1 MKQDNTVDSDDVIN
15 LAEMMGIPFAVQIS
29 TELAAQLQPNEFLAS
44 FGISYSERVKNLLNS
59 LRANVLPNTD
69 GCKQPL
75 PKGGVVFHLPIVI
88 GPLIKEDLISIR
100 AEMTDEG
107 GEKGILLTAILEKD

>member
-15 LAEMMGIPFAVQIS
+15 LAELMGIPFSVQVS
-29 TELAAQLQPNEFLAS
+29 HELAAQLQPNEFLTS
-44 FGISYSERVKNLLNS
+44 FGISYSERIKNLLNS
-59 LRANVLPNTD
+59 LRGHVLPNTD

-75 PKGGVVFHLPIVI
+75 PQGGVVFNLPMVI
-88 GPLIKEDLISIR
+88 GPFIKEELISIR